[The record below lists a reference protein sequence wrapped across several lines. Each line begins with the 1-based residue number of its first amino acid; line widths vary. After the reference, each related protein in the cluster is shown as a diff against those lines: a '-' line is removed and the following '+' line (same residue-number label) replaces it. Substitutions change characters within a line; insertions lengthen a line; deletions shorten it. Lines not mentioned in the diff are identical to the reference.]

1 MRIPYLSRLME
12 IKEEQLRL
20 ETHKH
25 INDLYMC
32 DRLDDILK
40 HINDLYMCDR
50 LDDILKLMKG
60 GAKNGK
66 NKNKRNN

>member
-1 MRIPYLSRLME
+1 MRFLKRLME

-40 HINDLYMCDR
+40 
-50 LDDILKLMKG
+50 LMKDNNG
-60 GAKNGK
+60 NKTRSKHKNS
-66 NKNKRNN
+66 

>member
-1 MRIPYLSRLME
+1 MRFIKRLME

-40 HINDLYMCDR
+40 
-50 LDDILKLMKG
+50 LMKDNNG
-60 GAKNGK
+60 NKTRSKHKNS
-66 NKNKRNN
+66 

>member
-40 HINDLYMCDR
+40 
-50 LDDILKLMKG
+50 LMKR

-66 NKNKRNN
+66 NKN